1 MRCPSTISLG
11 AVRHTLFGREVRLI
25 VYLGGGAAYPALL
38 LGPLALPAL
47 AHVPAL
53 VLAVLVLLAARLVG
67 ALLLF
72 LGLFALASSAL
83 PLVHA
88 DLLDCVLVNGALLDG
103 HVAGV
108 EVAELL
114 VQLVVVQRI

>member
-1 MRCPSTISLG
+1 MISLG
-11 AVRHTLFGREVRLI
+11 VVQHTLFGREIRLV
-25 VYLGGGAAYPALL
+25 VYLGGGAAHPALL

-53 VLAVLVLLAARLVG
+53 LLAVLVLLAARLVG
-67 ALLLF
+67 ALLFLF
-72 LGLFALASSAL
+72 GLFALAGRAL

-103 HVAGV
+103 DVAGV
-108 EVAELL
+108 EVAKLL
-114 VQLVVVQRI
+114 VQLLVVQRI

>member
-1 MRCPSTISLG
+1 MG
-11 AVRHTLFGREVRLI
+11 VFEHTLFGREIRLI

-47 AHVPAL
+47 AHVAAL
-53 VLAVLVLLAARLVG
+53 LLAVLVLLAARLVG
-67 ALLLF
+67 ALLLL

-88 DLLDCVLVNGALLDG
+88 DLLDCVFVNGALLDG
-103 HVAGV
+103 DVAGV
-108 EVAELL
+108 EVAKLL
-114 VQLVVVQRI
+114 VQLLIVQRI